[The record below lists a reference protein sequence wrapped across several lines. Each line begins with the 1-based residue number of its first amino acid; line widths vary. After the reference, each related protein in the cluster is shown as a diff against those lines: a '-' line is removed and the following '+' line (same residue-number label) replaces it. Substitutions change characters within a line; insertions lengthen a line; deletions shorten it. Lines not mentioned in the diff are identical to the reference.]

1 MKIYA
6 STSDNWFDP
15 YVGKDIW
22 VKCKLIFNLTTEYWI
37 RFIEIDSLPD
47 GISYVTCNYVA
58 ENFFARNNPLNKDLD
73 RPRVS
78 ASYLRTNKIQAIE
91 PIETKTTEELFGIS
105 GYTIDGSEFARFVG
119 KDVWVAATSYSSDR
133 YGDPF
138 FINIDT
144 IDGNVM
150 HYAMVEADI
159 VNPES
164 MVDSYG
170 PPSES
175 IMESRCVSSVD
186 QWELIHPIE
195 VLTAEEVDEA
205 IDLCDHAWEEVHM
218 YDDYDDEDEE

>member
-1 MKIYA
+1 M
-6 STSDNWFDP
+6 
-15 YVGKDIW
+15 
-22 VKCKLIFNLTTEYWI
+22 
-37 RFIEIDSLPD
+37 
-47 GISYVTCNYVA
+47 
-58 ENFFARNNPLNKDLD
+58 
-73 RPRVS
+73 
-78 ASYLRTNKIQAIE
+78 
-91 PIETKTTEELFGIS
+91 
-105 GYTIDGSEFARFVG
+105 
-119 KDVWVAATSYSSDR
+119 AATSYSSDR

-205 IDLCDHAWEEVHM
+205 IDLCDHAWEEAHM